1 MLLRNFASNH
11 GCKRGKEKIWVFDKR
26 TDKRANPNIKNIAA
40 QYGFYDV
47 KLESELF
54 SIEDGLSKLEN
65 KVAPILTKLV
75 VSKTCAGLSKE
86 DRAWLAIFCAVQ
98 FVRVENFRQQ
108 TKEIHQALINKILR
122 LGGNE
127 RDVAQNGLG
136 VDDESVKKF
145 TVGFLIESLREFPLH
160 FASKLWFLLE
170 APDGGHLYIGDNPVS
185 LHNDHGFGPY
195 GNIGLAVPGIQ
206 IYLPIAP
213 TLVLTMWD
221 ASVLRDLEKQ
231 LEDVNQNHNQ
241 LVAAKLSGHAHV
253 DPQPAIELAQR
264 LRAQLE
270 NRISQIKAGGCEKI
284 MSDELVTFVNSLQ
297 VMYASRFV
305 MSKTNNFGLVERMIQ
320 DSDKYRH
327 GIKPTLN

>member
-1 MLLRNFASNH
+1 MLLRNFASNS

-40 QYGFYDV
+40 QSGFYDI

-54 SIEDGLSKLEN
+54 SIEDGLSKLED
-65 KVAPILTKLV
+65 KVAPVLTKLV
-75 VSKTCAGLSKE
+75 TSKTCASLSNE
-86 DRAWLAIFCAVQ
+86 DRAWLATFCAVQ

-108 TKEIHQALINKILR
+108 TREINQALIDKIRR

-127 RDVAQNGLG
+127 RDIAQNGLG
-136 VDDESVKKF
+136 VDEESIKKF
-145 TVGFLIESLREFPLH
+145 TVGFLIESLREFPHH

-170 APDGGHLYIGDNPVS
+170 APDGGHFYIGDNPVS
-185 LHNDHGFGPY
+185 LHNDQDFGPY

-206 IYLPIAP
+206 IYFPISP

-221 ASVLRDLEKQ
+221 ASVLRELEKQ

-241 LVAAKLSGHAHV
+241 LVAAKLSGRARI

-264 LRAQLE
+264 LRAQLQ
-270 NRISQIKAGGCEKI
+270 NRILQVRAGGCEKI
-284 MSDELVTFVNSLQ
+284 MSDDIVTFVNSLQ

-305 MSKTNNFGLVERMIQ
+305 MSKVNNFGLVERMIR
-320 DSDKYRH
+320 DNDKYRH
-327 GIKPTLN
+327 GIKPKLN